1 MGPANDQS
9 PAPSPL
15 YQTDLATTPL
25 PEILV
30 KIFRHRAPGILECRR
45 GDVIKR
51 IYVDRGQIV
60 FATTNQLS
68 ESLGDKLLREGK
80 ITREQYDES
89 VQRLRVTGKRHG
101 VTLMEMKA
109 LDQNEL
115 AVAVRDQIQEIVWSI
130 FAWPDGTVSFTPGRE
145 KHLEFVKIELSVP
158 RAVLQGVRRMPD
170 ARALIARLGTKSTQ
184 LVRTESKP
192 EEGDLSPEE
201 KRLYNSV
208 DGRTALYELVTTTP
222 LTPGDNARI
231 LYGLFAL
238 QLVTVRQSSPVK
250 VQVKT
255 TGSGFTE

>member
-9 PAPSPL
+9 PAPSQL

-30 KIFRHRAPGILECRR
+30 KIFRYRAPGILECRR

-51 IYVDRGQIV
+51 VYVDRGQIV

-89 VQRLRVTGKRHG
+89 IQRLRVTGKRHG

-115 AVAVRDQIQEIVWSI
+115 AIAVRDQIQEIVWSI
-130 FAWPDGTVSFTPGRE
+130 FEWPDGTVTFTPGRE
-145 KHLEFVKIELSVP
+145 KHLEFVKIELSIP
-158 RAVLQGVRRMPD
+158 RAVMQGVRRMPD
-170 ARALIARLGTKSTQ
+170 ARALVARLGTKSTA
-184 LVRTESKP
+184 LMRTDQTVEDA
-192 EEGDLSPEE
+192 DLSPEE
-201 KRLYNSV
+201 RRLYQTV
-208 DGRTALYELVTTTP
+208 DGRTALYELVTTAP
-222 LTPGDNARI
+222 LSPGDNARV

-238 QLVTVRQSSPVK
+238 QLVAVRQASPVK

-255 TGSGFTE
+255 TSPGFTE